1 MSSTESTKGPEGT
14 EAQGPDGPRTP
25 AAPEPAA
32 DAAPAPEQAASL
44 PPSTAPAA
52 GDTAVIGPAHP
63 AAPHPAAPQAPAAG
77 PSHPADAAGAAQ
89 PTHHTQVLHG
99 TPAPAPAGAPHMS
112 APAWQPGGPV
122 PPIYHQPGAPVGPP
136 RPRGRGKLV
145 AGALALA
152 LIAGGAGGIAGWFL
166 NDGDGGTTNVQ
177 SVSMDAGAGMTYTE
191 IVNKVSPSV
200 VTIVTDAAEG
210 SGVVYSKDGY
220 IVTNNHVVDGA
231 RSVEVRFSDGSSAP
245 ANIVATDATQD
256 LAVIQVEGVDD
267 LTPVAF
273 ADSSSVQVG
282 DVAVAIGSPLGLEG
296 TVTTGIVS
304 ALDRSMTVSGEQGMG
319 QQSSSTL
326 SGLIQTDAAINSG
339 NSGGALVNG
348 DGELI
353 GINTAIATTDSGSI
367 GLGFSIPS
375 NTVKDTVQQLIDNG
389 SVERGYLGVSVADTD
404 GNGAMVLSVEPD
416 SPAAQAGLQ
425 EGDVIT
431 AIDGTPVTTAS
442 EVVAA
447 VQGTSSGTEVAITY
461 TRDQQQAETTAT
473 LEAS

>member
-1 MSSTESTKGPEGT
+1 
-14 EAQGPDGPRTP
+14 
-25 AAPEPAA
+25 
-32 DAAPAPEQAASL
+32 
-44 PPSTAPAA
+44 
-52 GDTAVIGPAHP
+52 
-63 AAPHPAAPQAPAAG
+63 
-77 PSHPADAAGAAQ
+77 
-89 PTHHTQVLHG
+89 
-99 TPAPAPAGAPHMS
+99 
-112 APAWQPGGPV
+112 
-122 PPIYHQPGAPVGPP
+122 
-136 RPRGRGKLV
+136 
-145 AGALALA
+145 
-152 LIAGGAGGIAGWFL
+152 
-166 NDGDGGTTNVQ
+166 
-177 SVSMDAGAGMTYTE
+177 
-191 IVNKVSPSV
+191 
-200 VTIVTDAAEG
+200 
-210 SGVVYSKDGY
+210 
-220 IVTNNHVVDGA
+220 
-231 RSVEVRFSDGSSAP
+231 
-245 ANIVATDATQD
+245 
-256 LAVIQVEGVDD
+256 
-267 LTPVAF
+267 
-273 ADSSSVQVG
+273 VQVG